1 MMEPRRIIST
11 VCLAVMLPVFG
22 AASDG
27 APKSKPGA
35 LTGTWECMA
44 QGGSEGDMAFTL
56 YLEQSN
62 EVVTGSVSSPRG
74 AAQVTTGSFKGK
86 LMELQIDSEQ
96 GLYVVMGKLQ
106 KGQFSG
112 TWSLDNGEKGTWEGK
127 KVSTAQ

>member
-27 APKSKPGA
+27 TPKSKPGA
-35 LTGTWECMA
+35 LTGTWECMSH
-44 QGGSEGDMAFTL
+44 GGTEGDMAFTL

-74 AAQVTTGSFKGK
+74 AAQVTTGSFKEK

-106 KGQFSG
+106 KGQLGG

-127 KVSTAQ
+127 KVSAAQ